1 MWKHVQLLDLVK
13 LTGQGGLGLWGYW
26 GPSSLFPN
34 SQKAKSARTCFRIA
48 IFNNTNDTKE
58 VIFMVEEEVT
68 RVERRM
74 PSPLLSR
81 SQEPLKMWREGDT
94 HDEFAMVQG
103 THFHWIDLCNF
114 CEFNQLFAH
123 IVM

>member
-26 GPSSLFPN
+26 GPSNLFPN
-34 SQKAKSARTCFRIA
+34 SQKVKSARTCFRIA

-68 RVERRM
+68 KVERRM